1 MFLDKAFSGSD
12 VSSSY
17 RSFKYL
23 LSYLKDKKWNKVNGD
38 GEVSVFCNW
47 ICSFSVESLNES
59 DNMCFG
65 NLKLYNYLIDL
76 FKENGDGSLFRKS
89 LWEKAI
95 NNDSDLRS
103 CFSKDNESNDSSC
116 IAVDKSICPV
126 TSFMIDISGINEVKV
141 LNDSEVDVYLCNLLK
156 YKFIYRQNLQ
166 DSYIYTSSEKF
177 DTAKPNDKFS
187 DDDGQVI
194 CLICKGTQLNHIKDS
209 IRPQIKDLRIK
220 YSDNDFS
227 TESLLFSGKF
237 TTVRNTVAEFIGGY
251 PCQATRAFEKV
262 ESTAVPTVSVTVDSN
277 HDYDVAVEEIESFYS
292 RAFKGMLKEFKYVD
306 KNGSDAD
313 TIYVSESFNIAL
325 IETETRLLEAEDTIG
340 DCAKKLR
347 AKYCKVDDNICSG
360 NLLFS
365 GKADSVR
372 RLVIDFLT
380 GSGSQTNIFR
390 EITQDDHIKI
400 ENNGSDYHIKLEK
413 SGVQVSTVDDKKAR
427 QTRRGIADYVK
438 QSKNSKTDT
447 YKCGDSFVYIN
458 ELGHQA
464 LILSGTKLG
473 HTDESLSYE
482 IKKLRDMFVV
492 DDVCTCNMC
501 IAGDLNS
508 ILSAVSQFIL
518 GCDNDYNDTVKPV
531 TEQKQIK
538 SGELALQGE
547 TLSSFA
553 DALSASLSKA
563 FFDKFTELQ
572 SLDDTRHDYKNSFRE
587 YTKDNME
594 SLFNIVTKMPLL
606 HTKLLDEFTKI
617 VFKKPLYIIGTA
629 GVGKNILEYQLI
641 RRLCRDYSNKL
652 HLATIDY
659 DSSITQQDTT
669 HSRSVMRGSMVMGLY
684 EEAIIKAN
692 QLYFAGVV
700 NREKKLNDD
709 LDLLKSGELIRDMDL
724 VVVLGN
730 EYSRQVGDNLSKLLS
745 FLSKRGESIVIDGE
759 LYYNTPNLIFM
770 FNGNN
775 KINGKYVNDE
785 ASSDDAWKSRF
796 CVYEF
801 SGIIYTDIENE
812 TVQTDVLDRVC
823 EMIKDDNSK
832 NGIELKGL
840 LDTASAVLVDKNL
853 IGNKIKKDDRKEFRE
868 KCEICLRDFTLEGES
883 NDEWE

>member
-1 MFLDKAFSGSD
+1 MFLDKIFCLNDIISSYKNFKYVIEYLSDRCWARFDDDDSSVSQFCNWVCLFDDSSVNKSVSVCLGNSALHGYLINLYELCGNGSSFHKSLIANVENNDRSLVSCFSGSIERNA
-12 VSSSY
+12 SSSILAVSPAILVDSEALEF
-17 RSFKYL
+17 RGIEEIL
-23 LSYLKDKKWNKVNGD
+23 VLS
-38 GEVSVFCNW
+38 
-47 ICSFSVESLNES
+47 
-59 DNMCFG
+59 
-65 NLKLYNYLIDL
+65 
-76 FKENGDGSLFRKS
+76 
-89 LWEKAI
+89 
-95 NNDSDLRS
+95 
-103 CFSKDNESNDSSC
+103 
-116 IAVDKSICPV
+116 
-126 TSFMIDISGINEVKV
+126 
-141 LNDSEVDVYLCNLLK
+141 DSEVESCISSYSK
-156 YKFIYRQNLQ
+156 YRFIYVKSL
-166 DSYIYTSSEKF
+166 DSYVYSSSDNF
-177 DTAKPNDKFS
+177 DAVASERDEQT
-187 DDDGQVI
+187 V
-194 CLICKGTQLNHIKDS
+194 CLICKGTKLNHIRNS
-209 IRPQIKDLRIK
+209 IRPKIKELRSM
-220 YSDNDFS
+220 YSDNSDLATKS
-227 TESLLFSGKF
+227 ILISGTSF
-237 TTVRNTVAEFIGGY
+237 TAVRNVVAEFIAGF

-262 ESTAVPTVSVTVDSN
+262 EIDTVPTVSVVVEDN

-306 KNGSDAD
+306 KNGSDVD
-313 TIYVSESFNIAL
+313 TIYASESFNIAL
-325 IETETRLLEAEDTIG
+325 VETETRLLDATDSIG

-347 AKYCKVDDNICSG
+347 AKYCKVDDNTCSG
-360 NLLFS
+360 NLLFV
-365 GKADSVR
+365 GKSDNVR
-372 RLVIDFLT
+372 CLVIDFLT

-473 HTDESLSYE
+473 HADESLSYE

-531 TEQKQIK
+531 TEQEQIK

-553 DALSASLSKA
+553 DALSTSLSKA

-587 YTKDNME
+587 YTKDNMA

-617 VFKKPLYIIGTA
+617 VFRKPLYIIGAA

-652 HLATIDY
+652 YLATIDY

-692 QLYFAGVV
+692 QLYFAGVA

-709 LDLLKSGELIRDMDL
+709 LSLLESGEFIKDMDL

-730 EYSRQVGDNLSKLLS
+730 EYTRQVGDNLSKLLS
-745 FLSKRGESIVIDGE
+745 FLSNRGESIVIDGE
-759 LYYNTPNLIFM
+759 LYYNTPNLILM

-775 KINGKYVNDE
+775 RINGSNVNDDV
-785 ASSDDAWKSRF
+785 SSDKAWSSRF

-801 SGIIYTDIENE
+801 SGIIYTDIETK
-812 TVQTDVLDRVC
+812 TVQTDVLDKVY
-823 EMIKDDNSK
+823 EMVKGDNSD
-832 NGIELKGL
+832 NGLKLRGM
-840 LDTASAVLVDKNL
+840 LDEANAFLIDKNL
-853 IGNKIKKDDRKEFRE
+853 IGNEIKRDDKKVFRD
-868 KCEICLRDFTLEGES
+868 KCEICLRNLTLKEE
-883 NDEWE
+883 